1 MGASFFPVLVLT
13 IALAGISLVCGYKLG
28 NTAIPKDEL
37 EQIKENAFEAAKQE
51 YLDFFH
57 NRYDPQGLILSN
69 TYVQR
74 LQFENDELL
83 KQNKELTEEL
93 NKERKKN
100 ESISGS

>member
-1 MGASFFPVLVLT
+1 MGASFFLVLVLM
-13 IALAGISLVCGYKLG
+13 IALAGISVVCGYKLG

-37 EQIKENAFEAAKQE
+37 EQIKDNAFEAAKKE

-69 TYVQR
+69 TYMQR
-74 LQFENDELL
+74 LKSENDELL

-93 NKERKKN
+93 KKERKKN

>member
-1 MGASFFPVLVLT
+1 MGASFFPVLVLI

-28 NTAIPKDEL
+28 NTAIPEDEL

>member
-1 MGASFFPVLVLT
+1 MGASFFLILVLM
-13 IALAGISLVCGYKLG
+13 IALAGISIVFGYKLG

-37 EQIKENAFEAAKQE
+37 EQIKDNAFDAAKQE
-51 YLDFFH
+51 YLNFFH

-74 LQFENDELL
+74 LKSENDELL

-93 NKERKKN
+93 KKERKKN

>member
-13 IALAGISLVCGYKLG
+13 IALARISVVFGYKLG

-37 EQIKENAFEAAKQE
+37 EQIKENAFDAAKQE
-51 YLDFFH
+51 YLNFFH

-69 TYVQR
+69 IYMQR

-83 KQNKELTEEL
+83 KKNKELTEEL
-93 NKERKKN
+93 NKQRKKN

>member
-1 MGASFFPVLVLT
+1 MGASFFLILVLM
-13 IALAGISLVCGYKLG
+13 IALAGISIVFGYKLG

-37 EQIKENAFEAAKQE
+37 EQIKDNAFDAAKQE

-69 TYVQR
+69 TYMQR
-74 LQFENDELL
+74 LKSENDELL

-93 NKERKKN
+93 KKERKKN

>member
-1 MGASFFPVLVLT
+1 MGASFFQVLVLI
-13 IALAGISLVCGYKLG
+13 IALAGISVVFGYKLG
-28 NTAIPKDEL
+28 NTAIPEDEL
-37 EQIKENAFEAAKQE
+37 EQIKENAFETAKQE

-83 KQNKELTEEL
+83 KKNKELTEEL
-93 NKERKKN
+93 KKERKKS
-100 ESISGS
+100 ESIGGS

>member
-1 MGASFFPVLVLT
+1 MVASFFPVLVLM
-13 IALAGISLVCGYKLG
+13 IALAGISIVFGYKLG
-28 NTAIPKDEL
+28 NTAILEDEL

-83 KQNKELTEEL
+83 KKNKELTEEL
-93 NKERKKN
+93 KKERKKN
-100 ESISGS
+100 ESIGSS

>member
-1 MGASFFPVLVLT
+1 MGASFFPVLVLM
-13 IALAGISLVCGYKLG
+13 IVLAGISIVCGYKLG
-28 NTAIPKDEL
+28 NTAIPKDEF

>member
-28 NTAIPKDEL
+28 NTAIHKDEL

>member
-57 NRYDPQGLILSN
+57 NHYDPQGLILSN

-93 NKERKKN
+93 KKERKKN